1 MSLSGHLTPSTS
13 TLPSSMSILSRSSLF
28 SSLYSGWAFIPV
40 SYTHLLQDAS
50 NERKK
55 YIAKISEWSAH
66 KIEAAEE
73 EKRLMARYFNFI
85 SAFIEKEA
93 KSEIIAKAFNLIEIN
108 KEMELLKKDELF
120 PYIKKLYSET
130 IQEFR
135 DYDNINFVGG
145 NEMARKYF
153 CLLYTSQGLDVW
165 GMKTRKCEVL
175 YLCLEDSFNRL
186 QDRLYSIADEYG
198 IAIVVVHHLRKQAD
212 DNDPFNQIS
221 GTTGITGAVDTAF
234 LITKDNRNDEVA
246 LLTATGRDIEQQR
259 LILRFLKKVW
269 TLEDHKGQAE
279 LRDEIIPQVVF
290 KLVDF
295 IKEQGKWEGT
305 ATELVAALGE
315 EEKMVQTINRIIN
328 RFYYEV
334 LAPNDIAY
342 STKRCANKR
351 LIQLTNNDTIDSNDE
366 E

>member
-1 MSLSGHLTPSTS
+1 
-13 TLPSSMSILSRSSLF
+13 MSILSRSSLF

-186 QDRLYSIADEYG
+186 QDRLYSICLLYTSITFSIVFYNVCILSRYYIYLLGSSSPISFNYRKYSPQYG
-198 IAIVVVHHLRKQAD
+198 R
-212 DNDPFNQIS
+212 S
-221 GTTGITGAVDTAF
+221 Y
-234 LITKDNRNDEVA
+234 RY
-246 LLTATGRDIEQQR
+246 R
-259 LILRFLKKVW
+259 
-269 TLEDHKGQAE
+269 
-279 LRDEIIPQVVF
+279 
-290 KLVDF
+290 
-295 IKEQGKWEGT
+295 
-305 ATELVAALGE
+305 
-315 EEKMVQTINRIIN
+315 
-328 RFYYEV
+328 Y
-334 LAPNDIAY
+334 
-342 STKRCANKR
+342 
-351 LIQLTNNDTIDSNDE
+351 
-366 E
+366 